1 MRRLLRTA
9 LAVLLVET
17 ALLATGVS
25 NARQCQ
31 FMEDFAQYSF
41 RLVRAVKA
49 IDGISL
55 SEDGR
60 QVRIVASPAWE
71 SLTEREQR
79 NITRNVRLELERLR
93 RRFSLTGVSK
103 SAAHIRLKEL
113 GLQAR
118 RGQP

>member
-17 ALLATGVS
+17 ALLASGVS
-25 NARQCQ
+25 NARQHQ
-31 FMEDFAQYSF
+31 VREEFVQYSF

-60 QVRIVASPAWE
+60 HVRIVASPAWE
-71 SLTEREQR
+71 SLTDDVQR
-79 NITRNVRLELERLR
+79 NITRNVRLELEHVR
-93 RRFSLTGVSK
+93 RRFSLRGAVTSSLAETVGHSIARS
-103 SAAHIRLKEL
+103 SAAAE
-113 GLQAR
+113 
-118 RGQP
+118 